1 MQLKIFGSLSLWKK
15 FAVTLVLYGFLL
27 LIVTLSISYLTNSMR
42 ISNETKQKAESMLEL
57 AVLASV
63 DPLWNYN
70 STASIANGEAL
81 LKDNEICLIEIKESS
96 GKVVYQK
103 SKDTTLTRNMI
114 TLEKDV
120 VKDGQ
125 TIGRIKLGITK
136 YFRVKMMIA
145 DLLRNMVITVVIVI
159 GLMTTYFLSQGITKR
174 INTIINNLTN
184 EANQT
189 AAASE
194 LLTATSQQLS
204 DGNTLQASSI
214 EETSATLQEIA
225 TMFRQN
231 YANIQQTRSLSE
243 LTKEAAEDGNGE
255 MQEMINVISEIKKS
269 SDRIANIIKVID
281 DIAFQTNILALNAAI
296 EAARAGDAGVGFAV
310 VAEEVRNLAGRSA
323 QAAKDTSAMI
333 EANIE
338 LSANGVSI
346 TEKIKEALS
355 EITAQAKKVNL
366 LMDEIV
372 AASQEQ
378 SQGID
383 QVNKAIVQIET
394 VTQQNSANA
403 EETAATSEEL
413 SKQAQNM
420 REITRQLSEM
430 VNGTTVKEIEQ
441 TARSNSGGD
450 I

>member
-27 LIVTLSISYLTNSMR
+27 LIVTLSISYLTNTMR
-42 ISNETKQKAESMLEL
+42 ITNETKQKAESMLEL

-96 GKVVYQK
+96 GKAVYQK

-145 DLLRNMVITVVIVI
+145 DLLRNMIITVVIVI
-159 GLMTTYFLSQGITKR
+159 GLMTTYFLAQGITKR

-184 EANQT
+184 EAIQT

-204 DGNTLQASSI
+204 DGSTLQASSI

-231 YANIQQTRSLSE
+231 YASIQQTRSLSE
-243 LTKEAAEDGNGE
+243 LTKEAAENGNGE
-255 MQEMINVISEIKKS
+255 MQEMINAITEIKKS

-338 LSANGVSI
+338 LSANGVSV

-355 EITAQAKKVNL
+355 EITAQTKKVNL
-366 LMDEIV
+366 LMDEIA